1 MRIGR
6 RFLNF
11 TSVQISALVLLSG
24 LSACQTIAKRDDIV
38 PVSVPVPS
46 VHVKSVPAVAGFETA
61 GMVRASRFIGPERM
75 QSPIY
80 RVDPEAWNDGYANT
94 YRIETSDHIY
104 IVQGTDQALIRLRE
118 IKATDKLKRKSAT
131 IAVGKAAVGR
141 TFNLAATPVRA
152 VKGTVNRFS
161 AAEGAQGK
169 LMVVPSGAADIVGN
183 LAVGLKEL
191 GMTGWRMTT
200 NSTGKKCKDMG
211 TCTSKAGGGVMSGV
225 SALSGK
231 SAAARKIH
239 AKLGTDPYSD
249 NKELQRQV
257 NRLATADAVGSTS
270 IKLGMAFVS
279 APLIAPLST
288 GVGYYNNGEFILNHK
303 DPRKAR
309 EAEKSLMREWGV
321 SKGIVTKLYGSD
333 AFTHTTRS
341 QLFSAVSTF
350 GENMYKAR
358 MIREAANSSTRFV
371 ADSRVK
377 VYQHLAQMVL
387 SGQVKAFVAD
397 LPSAIALGHDDTLI
411 LPFAADYLR
420 WTPQLAPTITRF
432 AALSGPGTPYPRA
445 RVHVLGQ
452 ASPMFTAR
460 ATRFGVRVV
469 EIR

>member
-1 MRIGR
+1 MKIGR

-11 TSVQISALVLLSG
+11 TWVSISAFVFITG
-24 LSACQTIAKRDDIV
+24 LSACQSIAKRNNDA
-38 PVSVPVPS
+38 PR
-46 VHVKSVPAVAGFETA
+46 VHGKSVQTQGGFETA
-61 GMVRASRFIGPERM
+61 GTVRASQFIGADLM

-94 YRIETSDHIY
+94 YRIETPDHVH

-118 IKATDKLKRKSAT
+118 IEATDQLRRKSAT
-131 IAVGKAAVGR
+131 VAVGKAAVGR
-141 TFNLAATPVRA
+141 TLNLAATPVRA

-161 AAEGAQGK
+161 AAKGAQKK

-183 LAVGLKEL
+183 LALGLKEL

-200 NSTGKKCKDMG
+200 NSTGKKCKG
-211 TCTSKAGGGVMSGV
+211 VGGCSSKAGGNVMSGV

-231 SAAARKIH
+231 DAAAKKIH
-239 AKLGTDPYSD
+239 ADLGTDPYSD

-270 IKLGMAFVS
+270 MKLGMVFVS

-288 GVGYYNNGEFILNHK
+288 GVGYYNNGEFVVNHK

-309 EAEKSLMREWGV
+309 EIEQSLMGEWGV
-321 SKGIVTKLYGSD
+321 SKRDIIKLYNSD

-341 QLFSAVSTF
+341 NLFAAVSTF
-350 GENMYKAR
+350 GENPYKAR
-358 MIREAANSSTRFV
+358 MIREAASAPSRFV

-377 VYQHLAQMVL
+377 IYQYLAQMVIN
-387 SGQVKAFVAD
+387 GQVKAFVAD
-397 LPSAIALGHDDTLI
+397 LPAAVALGADDTLI

-420 WTPQLAPTITRF
+420 WTPELAPTITGF
-432 AALSGPGTPYPRA
+432 AALTGPDKPYKRA
-445 RVHVLGQ
+445 SVHVLGQ
-452 ASPMFTAR
+452 ASPLFTQR
-460 ATRFGVRVV
+460 ATRFGVQVV
-469 EIR
+469 EIH